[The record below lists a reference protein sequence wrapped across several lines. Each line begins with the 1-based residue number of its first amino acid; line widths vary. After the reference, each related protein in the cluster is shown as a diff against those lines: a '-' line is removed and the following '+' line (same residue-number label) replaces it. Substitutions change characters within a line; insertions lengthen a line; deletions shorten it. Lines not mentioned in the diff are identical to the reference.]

1 MKLKKTSRKFAL
13 FLLVAGASLILG
25 LLSFGGMFALWP
37 ILPLAFATFALSIVY
52 EMEIYFQNIQGAWNK
67 LFKHNSLKRQLAKD
81 FLLEHFPPDTTTE
94 DCPQFFKDYDLQLKL
109 LNSFGHGHL
118 NKANKA
124 KKKKA
129 EKTLRDMEKLFALE
143 LFDGAEFNDLE
154 YETQLQQ
161 WLNSP
166 EQLAKRTAAHN
177 LHGERH
183 NSFWW
188 AKQFSILAGI
198 FMGLGTTYLLVE
210 TFSTIPLLAALP
222 LTIWPALILPM
233 AAIAGAAYGLLTYNA
248 VTDMITD
255 DTLREWLKDL
265 GLLSRDAD
273 EAPKSEHH
281 HHHHDCHEEHE
292 EHGKPDV
299 HEHHAHGHD
308 HEHEHESTAPYLKPI
323 IGWPLVL
330 LAIGLT
336 ICTAGTWWTIVKE
349 TRPLFAW
356 MVKIPRF
363 IMGFVNPTITS
374 LSAVVFNLQ
383 NTRESLGV
391 ILEMIPK
398 IIPALKYGWDI
409 LINGFSRL
417 RQRENLGQVFNPARL
432 VLIATIIPLRI
443 ILFLGHLI
451 SIGVTADRL
460 PGVSQRVS
468 ALLGFISELFEDLHY
483 FFGHDH
489 HHAEN
494 LTPQEL
500 RQERLGKGHGHNHD
514 LDIPTKLLEW
524 LLTPLSYLSVWWDFG
539 FSQLNQ
545 GSPESKTPYQ
555 LSFDQSKKK
564 AGFEIEEDLPVTEEI
579 EQPSSAW
586 TLMHTIY
593 RIMRYMEK
601 HDVDEAERVELGV
614 LQETLRRDGDDP
626 VAIMAT
632 LELAKN
638 KLGDNQQRF
647 FKSGTVTFL
656 GEELPSRIGFARSA
670 G

>member
-1 MKLKKTSRKFAL
+1 MKLKKTSRKFVL

-81 FLLEHFPPDTTTE
+81 FLLDHFPDTTTE

-109 LNSFGHGHL
+109 LDSFGHGRL

-124 KKKKA
+124 NKKKA

-154 YETQLQQ
+154 YETLLQQ
-161 WLNSP
+161 WFNAP
-166 EQLAKRTAAHN
+166 KQQAKWTETHN

-183 NSFWW
+183 SSFWW

-222 LTIWPALILPM
+222 LTIWPVLILPM

-265 GLLSRDAD
+265 GLLSRDAN
-273 EAPKSEHH
+273 EAHESEH
-281 HHHHDCHEEHE
+281 HHHHDCHEEHGAHD
-292 EHGKPDV
+292 EHGKPEA
-299 HEHHAHGHD
+299 HKHHAHGHD
-308 HEHEHESTAPYLKPI
+308 HEHESTAHYLKPL
-323 IGWPLVL
+323 IGWPLVI

-336 ICTAGTWWTIVKE
+336 ICTAGTWWTIVRE
-349 TRPLFAW
+349 TRPLFTW

-363 IMGFVNPTITS
+363 IMGFVNPIITS
-374 LSAVVFNLQ
+374 LSSVVFNLQ

-398 IIPALKYGWDI
+398 IIPALKYVWDI

-417 RQRENLGQVFNPARL
+417 RQRENLWQVFNPPRI

-443 ILFLGHLI
+443 VLFLGHLA
-451 SIGVTADRL
+451 SIAVSADRL
-460 PGVSQRVS
+460 PGVSQGIS
-468 ALLGFISELFEDLHY
+468 ASLGFISEFFEDLHY
-483 FFGHDH
+483 FFGHSH
-489 HHAEN
+489 HHSEKRTA
-494 LTPQEL
+494 QEL

-524 LLTPLSYLSVWWDFG
+524 LLTPLYYLAVWWDLG
-539 FSQLNQ
+539 FSRLNN
-545 GSPESKTPYQ
+545 GTPDSHTPCSLNY
-555 LSFDQSKKK
+555 DEAKKK
-564 AGFEIEEDLPVTEEI
+564 MGFEVEEDVPVTEEI

-593 RIMRYMEK
+593 RIRRYMEK
-601 HDVDEAERVELGV
+601 HDVDEIERAELIQLQQDLRGVVADPDVIRATVEFA
-614 LQETLRRDGDDP
+614 R
-626 VAIMAT
+626 
-632 LELAKN
+632 N
-638 KLGDNQQRF
+638 KVGANQHSF
-647 FKSGTVTFL
+647 FKSETDNFL
-656 GEELPSRIGFARSA
+656 GEELPARVHL
-670 G
+670 GMTGG